1 LKRRPTYYETVKNR
15 QQTAASLVCIHV
27 LNRKFLFFFFKSGSS
42 GKSGRPWQNAG
53 VCMEKIVAYR
63 AFGVAE
69 TFLGYQVNAST
80 AACFTCSLNY
90 IFLLLFSPTETAS
103 NCRSKWKSIHPRG
116 ILHWGSNATRCISFY
131 GIYVCHRIAKAVMTL
146 ADWINRNWIRI
157 NKLIFS
163 LTRESNVEN
172 AYMVLHCVVFLN
184 DRSIRNQ
191 FFLKRSINQS
201 NSSSKINRQISSF
214 SINN

>member
-1 LKRRPTYYETVKNR
+1 
-15 QQTAASLVCIHV
+15 
-27 LNRKFLFFFFKSGSS
+27 
-42 GKSGRPWQNAG
+42 
-53 VCMEKIVAYR
+53 MEKIVAYR

-131 GIYVCHRIAKAVMTL
+131 GVYVCHRIAKAVMTL
-146 ADWINRNWIRI
+146 ADWVNRNWIRI
-157 NKLIFS
+157 KKSIFS
-163 LTRESNVEN
+163 SREKVSLKTHTR
-172 AYMVLHCVVFLN
+172 YPTCTVL
-184 DRSIRNQ
+184 
-191 FFLKRSINQS
+191 FF
-201 NSSSKINRQISSF
+201 
-214 SINN
+214 